1 MSVKAAALMSR
12 PPASCQ
18 VKPPL
23 AAAVPVGRR
32 WAAAA
37 YKRQGRNRDLVL
49 VCVTPKPPAAGM
61 LPKVGIVEEIKR
73 TPACQSKRNGRYG
86 FTDGGDVFFAHGG
99 GFVTVGGRAFVLV
112 DRGKKVI
119 TAGGWRPG
127 ADDPDPASFRLK
139 SGAQVEILPDWV
151 RQTRRDIFKGSWQE
165 VADSLL
171 ADWKIAWQS
180 STITIFPLTALAGRS
195 PRWKLWNERH
205 YSQWNPILL
214 QSYGK
219 LVEYHRLTGRKRSGR
234 RESSPHGQLGR
245 LVTYP
250 GRPFQFAAMT
260 RTYNISAPL
269 CCTFG

>member
-1 MSVKAAALMSR
+1 MDVCEHCGACGRNAEYAVCVRCHEPHCPEHYYTPGSEPKWPYLSEFKTPLTPPKLWQYVRWGLHSVGPGCTKCLTGWAEDEEARLHGLIDGAGHE
-12 PPASCQ
+12 
-18 VKPPL
+18 VG
-23 AAAVPVGRR
+23 AVLQAVRHWPEDFPSPVSTELGRR

-86 FTDGGDVFFAHGG
+86 FTDEGDVFFAHGG

-171 ADWKIAWQS
+171 AD
-180 STITIFPLTALAGRS
+180 
-195 PRWKLWNERH
+195 
-205 YSQWNPILL
+205 
-214 QSYGK
+214 
-219 LVEYHRLTGRKRSGR
+219 
-234 RESSPHGQLGR
+234 
-245 LVTYP
+245 
-250 GRPFQFAAMT
+250 
-260 RTYNISAPL
+260 
-269 CCTFG
+269 